1 MECKIDNLDVAVSQ
15 IIKEYKDTCKE
26 KVNKAVRKTANDLRN
41 NLQSYSPVHTGK
53 YKAGWT
59 TTKTGETLESIEI
72 TVHNKAKPGL
82 PHLLEFGHVK
92 CSPRTGKV
100 LGMTPA
106 RPHIARHAEHARQ
119 QLAEEVEAALK

>member
-1 MECKIDNLDVAVSQ
+1 MNCTIDNLDVTVAQ
-15 IIKEYKDTCKE
+15 ILNEYKDTCKE
-26 KVNKAVRKTANDLRN
+26 KTSKAVRKTANDLRN
-41 NLQSYSPVHTGK
+41 NLQSSSPKHTGK
-53 YKAGWT
+53 YAAGWT

-100 LGMTPA
+100 LGVTSA
-106 RPHIARHAEHARQ
+106 FPHIATAADAACK
-119 QLAEEVEAALK
+119 QLEKEVEAALR